1 MFPLKQDQNGVGVF
15 QTERGKG
22 HLTCGHVL
30 LGPIMLGKEREDAG
44 EEKTVLMGFG
54 DV

>member
-1 MFPLKQDQNGVGVF
+1 MGWEFSRLKGG
-15 QTERGKG
+15 RR

-44 EEKTVLMGFG
+44 EGKTVLMGFG